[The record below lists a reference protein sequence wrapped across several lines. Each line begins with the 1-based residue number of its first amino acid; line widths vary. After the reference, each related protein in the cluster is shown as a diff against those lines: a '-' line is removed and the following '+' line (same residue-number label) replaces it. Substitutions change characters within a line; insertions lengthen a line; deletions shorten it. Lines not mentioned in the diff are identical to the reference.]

1 MNPYL
6 EFVQGVEAG
15 IKEAKKASVDAT
27 SSSRSGSRQDAGD
40 TENVLLF
47 SPHPDDECITGLLP
61 LRLMREAGMRIIN
74 IPVTYGSNKER
85 QVGRASE
92 LEEAC
97 SYLGFEVYPRSGFQ
111 SFELSDAVGILKTIR
126 PRIVFMPHAKDWNSR
141 HISTHFLVVEALEQM
156 GAGFSCTVVET
167 EFWGA
172 MDAPNLMVEA
182 DAQTVADLV
191 AATSLHAGEVA
202 RNPYHLSMP
211 AWMQDNVRRG
221 GELVGGQGGAV
232 PDFAFATLYRLRK
245 WKNGKFVKTLEIGKT
260 VSMETDLKEILKW
273 K

>member
-1 MNPYL
+1 M
-6 EFVQGVEAG
+6 
-15 IKEAKKASVDAT
+15 
-27 SSSRSGSRQDAGD
+27 
-40 TENVLLF
+40 
-47 SPHPDDECITGLLP
+47 
-61 LRLMREAGMRIIN
+61 
-74 IPVTYGSNKER
+74 
-85 QVGRASE
+85 
-92 LEEAC
+92 
-97 SYLGFEVYPRSGFQ
+97 
-111 SFELSDAVGILKTIR
+111 
-126 PRIVFMPHAKDWNSR
+126 PRIG
-141 HISTHFLVVEALEQM
+141 TLEQM